1 MYRTFVLGFLFI
13 FFGCYSKKNIELVNY
28 EKIVSHRN
36 KGLAYLE
43 EENFTE
49 AEKEFKEL
57 TFLAP
62 QDPLGYANL
71 GLTYLKSDG
80 QINKSEQW
88 LKKALELNQK
98 DPEIRILLIL
108 YYELNSQDSLAFN
121 ILKESINYSPNHI
134 KTLYKLTE
142 YYLKRNDIN
151 SKQIAQIYLKKIVEL
166 IPANISAQL
175 KLIEILLNEN
185 KISEATRGLNKI
197 SQIFPKLPEN
207 SVEMLENSI
216 RFLNMEDLDQAKTY
230 VMIFE
235 NLIRPTSFYKSSLIE
250 LKGNVGPVSG
260 SPILRFTKIEPVKK
274 YKKAKDYALSK
285 NKIGLF
291 SSSIS
296 FLFIM
301 SLLLFNGYGFI
312 DQLITSDILKSL
324 LPFNI
329 HSGFAQSGLFF
340 LILFILNSIISI
352 PFSYYNTFVIEEKFG
367 FNRTT
372 KSTFF
377 LDILKSFLLSI
388 LIGGALL
395 FLALYLY
402 DNLNDGF
409 WLWLWIGLSF
419 LIIFINMFYAD
430 LIVPIFNKLKPLDDG
445 ELRQKIE
452 KYSKEVGY
460 LLKNIYVIDGSKRST
475 KANAFF
481 SGLGPRKTIAL
492 YDTLIEKHT
501 EDELVAVLAHEV
513 GHFKKKHIFSG
524 LIMSIIQIGVMTFFF
539 ELCLKL
545 PEISLALGGSEASFH
560 LGLIGFSIIFSPIS
574 MLSGI
579 LMNYISRKNE
589 FEADAYAKETF
600 NGEDLSLALK
610 KLSVDSLSNIY
621 PHPLYVFFHYSHP
634 PLIQRLRALN

>member
-1 MYRTFVLGFLFI
+1 M
-13 FFGCYSKKNIELVNY
+13 
-28 EKIVSHRN
+28 
-36 KGLAYLE
+36 
-43 EENFTE
+43 
-49 AEKEFKEL
+49 
-57 TFLAP
+57 
-62 QDPLGYANL
+62 
-71 GLTYLKSDG
+71 
-80 QINKSEQW
+80 
-88 LKKALELNQK
+88 
-98 DPEIRILLIL
+98 
-108 YYELNSQDSLAFN
+108 
-121 ILKESINYSPNHI
+121 
-134 KTLYKLTE
+134 
-142 YYLKRNDIN
+142 
-151 SKQIAQIYLKKIVEL
+151 
-166 IPANISAQL
+166 SAQL
-175 KLIEILLNEN
+175 WFFIIVSLVVFNYLFSNILDFVNHRNWKDEIPN
-185 KISEATRGLNKI
+185 
-197 SQIFPKLPEN
+197 
-207 SVEMLENSI
+207 
-216 RFLNMEDLDQAKTY
+216 
-230 VMIFE
+230 
-235 NLIRPTSFYKSSLIE
+235 E
-250 LKGNVGPVSG
+250 LKDFYN
-260 SPILRFTKIEPVKK
+260 KEK
-274 YKKAKDYALSK
+274 YKTAKDYAISK

-312 DQLITSDILKSL
+312 DQLVSSDILKSF
-324 LPFNI
+324 LPFDIN
-329 HSGFAQSGLFF
+329 SSFAQSGLFF
-340 LILFILNSIISI
+340 FILFILNSIISI
-352 PFSYYNTFVIEEKFG
+352 PFSYYNTFIIEEKFG
-367 FNRTT
+367 FNKTT

-377 LDILKSFLLSI
+377 LDILKSSLLSI
-388 LIGGALL
+388 FIGGALL

-419 LIIFINMFYAD
+419 LMIFINMFYAD

-501 EDELVAVLAHEV
+501 ENELVAVLAHEV

-560 LGLIGFSIIFSPIS
+560 LGLIGFSIVFSPIS